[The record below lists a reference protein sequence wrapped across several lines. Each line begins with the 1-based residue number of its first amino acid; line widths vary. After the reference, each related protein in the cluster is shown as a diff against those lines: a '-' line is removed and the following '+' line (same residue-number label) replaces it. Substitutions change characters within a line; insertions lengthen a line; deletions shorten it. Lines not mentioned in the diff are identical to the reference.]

1 MLYRNM
7 RWLGI
12 AALVIGYPLLAHYT
26 NNATHNGNLGALVAL
41 APVVLVVLMLAKQA
55 SLRLAPLGLVTLC
68 VLLGAALLL
77 CTALLLS
84 NALWAGWST
93 LTQHFWVLY
102 WLQDAGLQLLLSVT
116 FGRTLIAGR
125 QPLCTRFA
133 EMVHAAPLTPQH
145 EVYAR
150 QVTVAWAL
158 FFAVMTLTSTLLFF
172 LTPLTTWSAFAN
184 LITLPLI
191 ALMFIAEYGI
201 RRWRLPDTRNTHI
214 LDGIRAFRNT
224 PVRPR

>member
-12 AALVIGYPLLAHYT
+12 TALVIGYPLLAHYT

-55 SLRLAPLGLVTLC
+55 PLRLITLC
-68 VLLGAALLL
+68 VLL
-77 CTALLLS
+77 CTALFLS
-84 NALWAGWST
+84 TALWAGWSI

-150 QVTVAWAL
+150 QVTVAWTL